1 VSSPLGFEALEALLQ
16 WRPITLPS
24 ERAWLVVGQ
33 GLGETQT
40 LCAGL
45 YAGKVMWR
53 TNLPWEDR
61 AVDCHLIEPTGMAGG
76 GAPLSWCEQPAGAG
90 GQAVMTA
97 DTGLEARCLLS
108 TEATIAGPPRLPL
121 PQASIQVHD
130 HPSLLSE
137 LRVTGKDPI
146 PVTPRF

>member
-1 VSSPLGFEALEALLQ
+1 MELRRQCRHLVWCHLTLGCLAVSSPLGFEALEALLQ

-76 GAPLSWCEQPAGAG
+76 GTTLMVRAAGRGRGPGCDDRGYGPGGSLS
-90 GQAVMTA
+90 
-97 DTGLEARCLLS
+97 
-108 TEATIAGPPRLPL
+108 
-121 PQASIQVHD
+121 PQH
-130 HPSLLSE
+130 
-137 LRVTGKDPI
+137 
-146 PVTPRF
+146 